1 MTLLASVMLLASAC
15 TGKQASEKTAS
26 GLEPANF
33 RTEVDGK
40 QTDLFVLKNKNGMEV
55 CITNFGGRI
64 VSVMV
69 PDKDGVMRD
78 VVLGFDS
85 IQDYIKFPSDFGGR
99 IVSVMVP
106 DKDGVM
112 RDVVL
117 GFDSIQDYIKF
128 PSDFGAT
135 IGRYANRI
143 NQGKITVDGVEY
155 QLPRNNYGHCLHG
168 GPKGYQYQVFDARQ
182 LSNQVL
188 ELTYLSKDG
197 EEGFPG
203 NLTCKVTFS
212 LTDDDAIDIRYSA
225 ETDRTT
231 VVNMTNHSYFNLD
244 GDPSKSNSD
253 YLLTIDADA
262 YTPVDSTFMTTGEIV
277 SVEGTDMD
285 FRTPT
290 AVGARIDNDFEQ
302 LKNGKG
308 YDHNWVLNTKGDVTR
323 PCATLESP
331 STGIVLD
338 VYTNEPGIQIYAGNF
353 LDGTLTGKKGIVYGH
368 RASVCLETQK
378 YPDTPNKPEWPSA
391 LLKPGE
397 KYDSHC
403 IYRFS
408 VKK

>member
-15 TGKQASEKTAS
+15 TGKQVSEKTAS

-55 CITNFGGRI
+55 CITN
-64 VSVMV
+64 
-69 PDKDGVMRD
+69 
-78 VVLGFDS
+78 
-85 IQDYIKFPSDFGGR
+85 FGGR

-244 GDPSKSNSD
+244 GDPSKSNLD

-308 YDHNWVLNTKGDVTR
+308 YDHNWVLNTKGDITR

-331 STGIVLD
+331 VTGIVLD

-353 LDGTLTGKKGIVYGH
+353 LDGTLTGKKGIVYGR